1 MSDFL
6 MVFTAA
12 EDEQKGKALLRSAVQ
27 AKLAGSGQVIGP
39 VFSAYWH
46 LGEYGDGAE
55 YKVLLMT
62 TREQYEALE
71 KHLIETHEWDN
82 PEITA
87 VAIDRGSAPYL
98 AWLRDPAAKPGS

>member
-12 EDEQKGKALLRSAVQ
+12 STEEQAKALLRSAVQ
-27 AKLAGSGQVIGP
+27 AKLAGSGQVLGP

-46 LGEYGDGAE
+46 LGEYGDGEE
-55 YKVLLMT
+55 YKIQLMT
-62 TREQYEALE
+62 SADNYKALE
-71 KHLIETHEWDN
+71 AHLVETHEWEN

-87 VAIDRGSAPYL
+87 VAIDRGSAAYL
-98 AWLRDPAAKPGS
+98 AWLADPAAKPES